1 VSYSFFVALS
11 SVKRDFACFL
21 LILVSVG
28 LVVLSKPV
36 MAENFIEVT
45 EVHGP
50 TTGKIMPG
58 KNFTVRVTVTWS
70 VDEATQT
77 VYLPTGGSIWVT
89 ISDSTSYKNRKY
101 GMARIYHVDKTVF
114 DGYKY
119 SHIFELLNDVE
130 APDQQGIWP
139 LYAQAAILTDSN
151 QAVAV
156 SDFVPFSVQIGNSTQ
171 TIPFATPIQET
182 IMMIFGIGVA
192 CVVLQYA
199 KHPRKMQKMGIRLS

>member
-1 VSYSFFVALS
+1 M
-11 SVKRDFACFL
+11 KRGFACFL
-21 LILVSVG
+21 LILVSIG
-28 LVVLSKPV
+28 LVVFSKPV

-50 TTGKIMPG
+50 ATGIIMPG

-77 VYLPTGGSIWVT
+77 AYLPTGGSIWVT
-89 ISDSTSYKNRKY
+89 ISDSTSYKNRTY
-101 GMARIYHVDKTVF
+101 AMARIYHVDKTAF

-119 SHIFELLNDVE
+119 SHVFELLNDVQ
-130 APDQQGIWP
+130 ASDQQGIWP

-156 SDFVPFSVQIGNSTQ
+156 SDFVPFSVHIGNPSVTH
-171 TIPFATPIQET
+171 TIPFATPSQET
-182 IMMIFGIGVA
+182 IMMFLGLGIA
-192 CVVLQYA
+192 WVLLRYR
-199 KHPRKMQKMGIRLS
+199 KHPKIDVQS